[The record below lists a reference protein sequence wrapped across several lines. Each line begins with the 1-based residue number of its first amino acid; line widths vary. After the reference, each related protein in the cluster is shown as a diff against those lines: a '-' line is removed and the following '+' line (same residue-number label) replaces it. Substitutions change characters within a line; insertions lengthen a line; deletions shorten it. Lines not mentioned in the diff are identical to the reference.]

1 MTGLTR
7 RDFLAGAATAAG
19 ALAVGGRAA
28 AAPATFDGTL
38 RVLGLSVGQAA
49 YDLPDPILKQA
60 QQDLGFQIVSTAEFP
75 SDIHRRV
82 RQEPATF

>member
-49 YDLPDPILKQA
+49 YDPGRLFVANHPIPPA
-60 QQDLGFQIVSTAEFP
+60 HRP
-75 SDIHRRV
+75 SSALSASRR
-82 RQEPATF
+82 